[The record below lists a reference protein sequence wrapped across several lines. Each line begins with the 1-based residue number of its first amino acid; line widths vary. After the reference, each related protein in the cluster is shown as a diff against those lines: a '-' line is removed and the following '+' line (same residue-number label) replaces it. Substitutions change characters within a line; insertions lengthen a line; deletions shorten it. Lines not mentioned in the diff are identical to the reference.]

1 MLHHTSNVG
10 LILSP
15 FFPTFK
21 KWLVAVF
28 RPHLGRHIAEVGP
41 KDIYIYYTSN
51 IIWTK
56 HVVFKYLGLHMHTH
70 IHISTIKEKKRTW
83 IWRRQRIHGR
93 GYREERE
100 GENGV
105 IITLYSQNNKN
116 IIIKMWLITKS
127 FWSHGPHHCNSMLSL
142 SLWTPCFFFFCNLIL
157 NITPKLFFIWGCST
171 RYFTQLKK

>member
-70 IHISTIKEKKRTW
+70 IHISTIKEKKE
-83 IWRRQRIHGR
+83 HEFEEDK
-93 GYREERE
+93 GYM
-100 GENGV
+100 GGV
-105 IITLYSQNNKN
+105 TGKKEKE
-116 IIIKMWLITKS
+116 KMV
-127 FWSHGPHHCNSMLSL
+127 
-142 SLWTPCFFFFCNLIL
+142 
-157 NITPKLFFIWGCST
+157 
-171 RYFTQLKK
+171 